1 MTFDLGKAMAKK
13 GEFES
18 ARLADFAFR
27 QRARTFRLM
36 AIELGRQPAELVGL
50 IAQMDDDA
58 LLEELAERFPD
69 EATRLQD
76 LYATCSAEARAQLI
90 KERGDPT
97 PHRLL

>member
-18 ARLADFAFR
+18 ARLADFEFR

-36 AIELGRQPAELVGL
+36 GEALGEDLVAL
-50 IAQMDDDA
+50 IAQMA
-58 LLEELAERFPD
+58 D
-69 EATRLQD
+69 EAILERLVEGGRD
-76 LYATCSAEARAQLI
+76 TDEVRALYQRCSADARAQLI